1 MPVSRTSISAA
12 AMGGAAGSDSA
23 SAGVAKRFLQ
33 QVEAALEQRVVDR
46 EGDEY
51 ANHVSVDTARE
62 EDQAAVTCCRRHG
75 FGQVGRRLG
84 QLEGEHGAEAAHLAY
99 CCIACCEL
107 LEAGADSRSELFGT
121 LPERIAFHFTENFD
135 CSDARERVAAE
146 GPAEPSG
153 RNAVHQVGTAGHPGQ
168 RQSA

>member
-12 AMGGAAGSDSA
+12 GMGCSAGSDSA

-62 EDQAAVTCCRRHG
+62 EDQAAVTCRRRHC
-75 FGQVGRRLG
+75 FGQVRRRLG
-84 QLEGEHGAEAAHLAY
+84 QLEGEHGAEPAHLAY
-99 CCIACCEL
+99 GCIPCCKL
-107 LEAGADSRSELFGT
+107 LEAGADSRSEIVGPLS
-121 LPERIAFHFTENFD
+121 ERIAFHLAENFD
-135 CSDARERVAAE
+135 GRDARERVAPE
-146 GPAEPSG
+146 GPAEPAG
-153 RNAVHQVGTAGHPGQ
+153 RN
-168 RQSA
+168 